1 MKTTIIAALLLLF
14 TAPALCAEAGS
25 ADMPS
30 ITTTQTVKLTAEVV
44 AVDPAQRTVTLRGP
58 EGGEHTLDLPEAKR
72 LDEVA
77 VGDTVLAEYLQ
88 QLTVELVAGSG
99 APPGRGSLSTRKAG
113 PASEPPGGVVT
124 ETEISMAT
132 VSAIDLE
139 NGTFRL
145 QWDDG
150 EKEYVARDP
159 ENLKKAKVGDYVMV
173 TYSQALAL
181 QLQAVE
187 ERF

>member
-1 MKTTIIAALLLLF
+1 MRTAIIAALLLL
-14 TAPALCAEAGS
+14 TAPALWAGADS
-25 ADMPS
+25 ADLPS
-30 ITTTQTVKLTAEVV
+30 ITTTQTVKLTATVV

-58 EGGEHTLDLPEAKR
+58 EGGEHTLDLPEAQR

-77 VGDTVLAEYLQ
+77 VGDTVLAEYVQ
-88 QLTVELVAGSG
+88 KLTLELVAGG
-99 APPGRGSLSTRKAG
+99 GPPGSGSLSSRKAG
-113 PASEPPGGVVT
+113 PASKPPGGVLT

-139 NGTFRL
+139 NGTFKL

-150 EKEYVARDP
+150 EKEYVARNP
-159 ENLKKAKVGDYVMV
+159 ENLKKAKVGDHVMV
-173 TYSQALAL
+173 TYSTALAL

-187 ERF
+187 AR

>member
-1 MKTTIIAALLLLF
+1 
-14 TAPALCAEAGS
+14 
-25 ADMPS
+25 
-30 ITTTQTVKLTAEVV
+30 
-44 AVDPAQRTVTLRGP
+44 
-58 EGGEHTLDLPEAKR
+58 
-72 LDEVA
+72 
-77 VGDTVLAEYLQ
+77 VL
-88 QLTVELVAGSG
+88 
-99 APPGRGSLSTRKAG
+99 
-113 PASEPPGGVVT
+113 T

-159 ENLKKAKVGDYVMV
+159 ENLKKARVGDYVMV
-173 TYSQALAL
+173 TYSTALAL

-187 ERF
+187 AR

>member
-1 MKTTIIAALLLLF
+1 MRTAIIAALLLF
-14 TAPALCAEAGS
+14 TAPALCAAADS
-25 ADMPS
+25 ADLPS
-30 ITTTQTVKLTAEVV
+30 ITTTQTVKLTARVV

-58 EGGEHTLDLPEAKR
+58 EGGERTLDLPEAQR

-77 VGDTVLAEYLQ
+77 VGDTVLAEYVQ
-88 QLTVELVAGSG
+88 RLTLELVSGSST
-99 APPGRGSLSTRKAG
+99 PPGRGSMSTRQAG
-113 PASEPPGGVVT
+113 PASEPPGGVIT

-139 NGTFRL
+139 NGTFKL

-150 EKEYVARDP
+150 EKDYVARDP

-173 TYSQALAL
+173 TYSRALAL

-187 ERF
+187 AR

>member
-1 MKTTIIAALLLLF
+1 MRTAILFALLLM
-14 TAPALCAEAGS
+14 TVPALCAGADS
-25 ADMPS
+25 ADLPS
-30 ITTTQTVKLTAEVV
+30 ITTTQTVKLTATVV

-58 EGGEHTLDLPEAKR
+58 EGGEHTLDLPEARR

-77 VGDTVLAEYLQ
+77 VGDTVLAEYVQ
-88 QLTVELVAGSG
+88 KLTLELVAGSG
-99 APPGRGSLSTRKAG
+99 ASPGSGSLSSRKAG
-113 PASEPPGGVVT
+113 PASKPPGGVLT

-139 NGTFRL
+139 NGTFKL

-150 EKEYVARDP
+150 EKEYVARNP
-159 ENLKKAKVGDYVMV
+159 ENLKKAKVGDHVMV

-187 ERF
+187 AR

>member
-1 MKTTIIAALLLLF
+1 MRTTIIAAVALLY
-14 TAPALCAEAGS
+14 TAPALCAGAGS

-30 ITTTQTVKLTAEVV
+30 ITTTQTVKFTAEVV
-44 AVDPAQRTVTLRGP
+44 AVDPAKRTVALRGP
-58 EGGEHTLDLPEAKR
+58 EGGEQTLDLPEAQR

-88 QLTVELVAGSG
+88 KLTVELVAGSG
-99 APPGRGSLSTRKAG
+99 ASPGRGSLSTREAG
-113 PASEPPGGVVT
+113 PASEPPGGVIT
-124 ETEISMAT
+124 ETNISMAT

-139 NGTFRL
+139 NGTFKL

-150 EKEYVARDP
+150 EKEYVARNP

-173 TYSQALAL
+173 TYSTVLAL

-187 ERF
+187 ER